1 MDMKQRLNKLGTAL
15 NIEVNRIELTAL
27 QQSVSGPGFWD
38 DSERAAKISQRVAE
52 LDKLIKEYDTLHVM
66 ASEGSKEEIWPLI
79 SDDVKRLEQQALLS
93 GKYDQLGAICAIH
106 AGAGGTDAQDWAEM
120 LLRMYLRWVERAKI
134 KPLIIDRSNWKAE
147 LVDVARGDEAGI
159 KNATF
164 IVKGSYAYGLLK
176 NEAGVHRLVRQSPF
190 NAKGLRQTS
199 FALLDVI
206 PEITEQKIKIADKDI
221 RIDVYRSSG
230 PGGQSVNTTDSAV
243 RVTHTPTGI
252 TAAVQ
257 DEKSQLKNKVKALNI
272 LYSRLEAKMEQ
283 EQSDKIE
290 SLRGDL
296 GKNEWGSQIRSYVL
310 HPYKQVKDHRT
321 GTTESNTDA
330 VLDGDIDKFVQS
342 KLEQE

>member
-1 MDMKQRLNKLGTAL
+1 MDIKLRLAKLASALYIETKRQELKELQDKMTAT
-15 NIEVNRIELTAL
+15 N
-27 QQSVSGPGFWD
+27 FWD
-38 DSERAAKISQRVAE
+38 DSEQAAKVSQQAAE
-52 LDKLIKEYDTLHVM
+52 LGKLVGEYDSLKSM
-66 ASEGSKEEIWPLI
+66 LEEGSAEEVWPLI
-79 SDDVKRLEQQALLS
+79 AEDVERLEKLAMLS
-93 GKYDQLGAICAIH
+93 GKYDQLGAICSIH

-120 LLRMYLRWVERAKI
+120 LLRMYQRWVERAKTL
-134 KPLIIDRSNWKAE
+134 PLLVGRSNWKAE
-147 LVDVARGDEAGI
+147 LVDVSRGDEAGI
-159 KNATF
+159 KSATF
-164 IVKGSYAYGLLK
+164 IVKGSYVYGLMK

-190 NAKGLRQTS
+190 NAKSLRQTS

-206 PEITEQKIKIADKDI
+206 PELTEPEIKIDDKDL

-243 RVTHTPTGI
+243 RITHIPTGI
-252 TAAVQ
+252 TASVQ
-257 DEKSQLKNKVKALNI
+257 DEKSQLKNKEKALNI
-272 LYSRLEAKMEQ
+272 LYSRLAAKMEQ

-321 GTTESNTDA
+321 GLAETNVEA
-330 VLDGDIDKFVQS
+330 VLDGDIDKFVQA